1 MHAPCSARTAAELLA
16 LMGEHVHGFWV
27 PDLPDSVYHR
37 PPGVSRSAL
46 MRLLKTPHHY
56 RALMDPAPTV
66 PRKEPSAAMDHGS
79 LVHLLSL
86 QSHLFDATYRVGP
99 DVESRALKVWK
110 EWAAENAGFT
120 LITPTQYE
128 RARLHAQA
136 IAQHPCMLATHGAD
150 RFPECS
156 IYWPDPSTGVWLKAR
171 PDLLVLRRA
180 PHGLSVEVIDLKT
193 TGDASQS
200 AFSYSVESY
209 GYAHQKELYSWG
221 VEEVFGVAPD
231 RFLFLASES
240 EFPFACAVYE
250 LGNEWREWATRDI
263 ARALDTL
270 KRCGDADDWP
280 SYPTEPVTLPATYRV
295 RKALMA

>member
-1 MHAPCSARTAAELLA
+1 MRAPCSANNAADVLA
-16 LMGEHVHGFWV
+16 LMGEHVHGFWI

-56 RALMDPAPTV
+56 RALMNPPEDT
-66 PRKEPSAAMDHGS
+66 PRKPPNPSMEHGS

-86 QSHLFDATYRVGP
+86 QPHLFDGVYRVGP
-99 DVESRALKVWK
+99 DVESRALKAWK
-110 EWAAENAGFT
+110 DWAAGQEGFT
-120 LITPTQYE
+120 LITPAQFE
-128 RARLHAQA
+128 RARAHAEA
-136 IAQHPCMLATHGAD
+136 ITQHPRMLETRGHQCFAEA
-150 RFPECS
+150 S
-156 IYWPDPSTGVWLKAR
+156 IYWPDPSSGIWLKAR
-171 PDLLVLRRA
+171 PDLLVLRQA

-193 TGDASQS
+193 TADASER

-240 EFPFACAVYE
+240 EFPYACAVYE
-250 LGNEWREWATRDI
+250 LGHEWREWASRDI

-270 KRCGDADDWP
+270 KRCGDADEWP
-280 SYPTEPVTLPATYRV
+280 SYPSDPVTLGPTYTV